1 MKRSGVIGTISCVL
15 TAIVTWPLGHLTW
28 DWVSQ
33 ELCWELRSEST
44 GSSRL
49 ISPPMFFRT
58 IGYILQTTPVH
69 CTLRTSSGLVR
80 KGKVYRL
87 HGERLSTQD
96 HVALGR
102 HAAGEV
108 GGSLS
113 QKRDSLTRVCWARQN
128 SKTRHTNT
136 GLSPLRTQTTRP
148 PDSSFAMY
156 HHAVHS
162 SYLAVFGSR
171 LSRGGTYGDPP
182 RVDHP
187 EKTCFYVGIR
197 SRYHTRCIFFSV
209 VGAVCWFLCETQ
221 PAQHAS
227 LQKKAR
233 LPAGAAPFCW
243 G

>member
-1 MKRSGVIGTISCVL
+1 MRSHCYRDMAFGAPRL
-15 TAIVTWPLGHLTW
+15 
-28 DWVSQ
+28 DWLSQ
-33 ELCWELRSEST
+33 ELCWEPRCR
-44 GSSRL
+44 GRVIYI

-58 IGYILQTTPVH
+58 YILQTTSVQY
-69 CTLRTSSGLVR
+69 TLRMSSGLVR

-87 HGERLSTQD
+87 HGERLRTQD
-96 HVALGR
+96 HLALGR

-108 GGSLS
+108 GLIYSSLS
-113 QKRDSLTRVCWARQN
+113 RHATHLHVCAGCG
-128 SKTRHTNT
+128 KIAKLDTPI
-136 GLSPLRTQTTRP
+136 LSPLRTQTTRP

-156 HHAVHS
+156 HHAEHS

-197 SRYHTRCIFFSV
+197 SRYYTRCIFFSV

-227 LQKKAR
+227 LQKRSPAR
-233 LPAGAAPFCW
+233 RCAPVLGVTW
-243 G
+243 NQYKG